1 MHTYLFNVFPLQV
14 LHHPKNVS
22 FLFITKQKK
31 SGNLIHDSDADNT
44 RQTNK
49 PTSQQMDAN
58 K

>member
-14 LHHPKNVS
+14 LHHPKM
-22 FLFITKQKK
+22 FLSYLLQSKKK